1 MIKTNKHSSIAKV
14 SDLLQVIGPE
24 PCLKILLAIGTGEA
38 CVCHLKAVLGYRQ
51 AYISQHLMELREA
64 GLLESRRNGKYIFY
78 HLAKPEILELLQNA
92 AKIARVDLV
101 KPDPARHEKL
111 CACPHCVSVIPTPLL
126 AEHAN

>member
-1 MIKTNKHSSIAKV
+1 MIKTNKHSSISKV

-24 PCLKILLAIGTGEA
+24 PCVEILLAIGKGEA

-92 AKIARVDLV
+92 AKIAGVDLV
-101 KPDPARHEKL
+101 KLEPARQEKQ
-111 CACPHCVSVIPTPLL
+111 CDCPHCVSAISTPFLF
-126 AEHAN
+126 EHTN

>member
-24 PCLKILLAIGTGEA
+24 PCLEILLAIGKGEA
-38 CVCHLKAVLGYRQ
+38 CVCHLKALLGYRQ

-64 GLLESRRNGKYIFY
+64 GLLDSRRNGKFIFY

-92 AKIARVDLV
+92 AKIAGLDLV
-101 KPDPARHEKL
+101 KLEPARHEKQ
-111 CACPHCVSVIPTPLL
+111 CACPDCVSAIPTQLL
-126 AEHAN
+126 AEQAN